1 MLTGRLDTLAFVNN
15 PIEALIRAFEYTLG
29 RRLHWKS
36 GVILL
41 SDLLMAFRAQASH
54 FKQLALVDTILNRQ
68 ELPHIPDRMKSLAL
82 RGLIFHEL
90 GLVHNTRDTKRTGE
104 SLVELPPTNIIDTL
118 ESEFR
123 DAVGNIN
130 LCEQIPLRFETRMN
144 QYKFSTVSLPSSH
157 SGSSAASNASSLS
170 SSLSSSSSS
179 PFTSPSLSSSL
190 ASSSSTITNQVPL
203 MSSSSS
209 LLTIEE
215 PLLDTDLDV
224 ELDIKPTVMN
234 EMLNLPRTS
243 TDTIQKHWLRLHSL
257 DTNDKR
263 AAVRKGLLMMSYAAV
278 DLISRAGKKAINV
291 SLLLRTA
298 PTCQPNIFLQ
308 RGDNVCSAGPTEICA
323 HCWGALA
330 EFHQISITE
339 YDAIRKL
346 IRKVMESIPCSP
358 PSMPLEDPQP
368 TPQDRVIPIN
378 FVLMLIVLIHHF
390 IIYLLV
396 DQVEILDKLRLG
408 ECSLED
414 EKLFHS
420 LCMQPTAAV
429 SGFIRRYC
437 AHKSDVRAHNSIM
450 YQTLKGSSSEYK
462 ANDNGDLSLLRLFV
476 EEYGD
481 IGNAI
486 SFKVRSLFVTTC
498 L

>member
-1 MLTGRLDTLAFVNN
+1 
-15 PIEALIRAFEYTLG
+15 
-29 RRLHWKS
+29 
-36 GVILL
+36 
-41 SDLLMAFRAQASH
+41 
-54 FKQLALVDTILNRQ
+54 
-68 ELPHIPDRMKSLAL
+68 MKSLAL

-368 TPQDRVIPIN
+368 TPQDRVIPMPT
-378 FVLMLIVLIHHF
+378 LPSSTA
-390 IIYLLV
+390 V
-396 DQVEILDKLRLG
+396 DPDKLVRIDDVPQILKSLG
-408 ECSLED
+408 PYPQCS
-414 EKLFHS
+414 HS
-420 LCMQPTAAV
+420 SGGAVERKAHRPFRNKDGARRKQPSKIPVYIDTKCEYRPDVTFPETA
-429 SGFIRRYC
+429 
-437 AHKSDVRAHNSIM
+437 
-450 YQTLKGSSSEYK
+450 KGSASFNPRSAKPRK
-462 ANDNGDLSLLRLFV
+462 AGMGTRVTRS
-476 EEYGD
+476 
-481 IGNAI
+481 INALENLI
-486 SFKVRSLFVTTC
+486 QVIILQ
-498 L
+498 